1 MAEAL
6 QTLLK
11 GRSAL
16 IVSHD
21 LNLIR
26 AVDRILVISAGRVLE
41 EGTPGGPARAAA
53 GSTPTCT
60 RSQFG
65 EAAAELV
72 ASPAVAEPSLAGGD
86 STFETVLLDAM
97 PVPASEQQFRQLTG
111 WVAGVAPA
119 LGGPDRDPRQSPVLD
134 QALPGLAEASD
145 AQAMGHHLQRL
156 LATDWELDSC
166 LLDKVLVDLGG
177 GARLRYRLRLR
188 HRSSGEVEERRV
200 AGRLLP
206 TLEEA
211 QAYAAR
217 LAAGA
222 ADLRSR
228 EDARAFARL
237 VDVVPSLCLVLH
249 SFPLD
254 PDLPGLVAAT
264 DPARMAT
271 ILEPVLPSAGHGL
284 ELQSCR
290 PEVVKYALGGQCVL
304 RYELLWRV
312 QPSRRTVRQVVYGKV
327 YSDERGSH
335 IGPTLTALHGG
346 CTPSGRPDRS
356 SCRVSRGIYPGCG
369 WPSWRRCRAPRSC
382 RTWCGPGW
390 RASVRTARRR

>member
-6 QTLLK
+6 QSLLQ
-11 GRSAL
+11 GRSAV

-26 AVDRILVISAGRVLE
+26 GVDRILVLS
-41 EGTPGGPARAAA
+41 GGQDPRGGHARQ
-53 GSTPTCT
+53 TCSSGGGLYADLYA
-60 RSQFG
+60 RQFG

-119 LGGPDRDPRQSPVLD
+119 LGGPDRDPRQSPVLA

-264 DPARMAT
+264 DPARMAGM
-271 ILEPVLPSAGHGL
+271 LEPACPAPGTAS
-284 ELQSCR
+284 SCR
-290 PEVVKYALGGQCVL
+290 TVRRGGPVRAGRQCVL

-312 QPSRRTVRQVVYGKV
+312 QPSRRTVQAGRLRQGV
-327 YSDERGSH
+327 
-335 IGPTLTALHGG
+335 
-346 CTPSGRPDRS
+346 
-356 SCRVSRGIYPGCG
+356 
-369 WPSWRRCRAPRSC
+369 RRR
-382 RTWCGPGW
+382 
-390 RASVRTARRR
+390 ARRH